1 MLDGSI
7 KIILILTIL
16 IFNSACTLSLD
27 TFGKISPASLTDE
40 QLPKE
45 IEGNFPLGKAPF
57 AAEEIAKICPSTGNR
72 FVALDTLKKK
82 ILIYTSEGTII
93 KEVQLLK
100 NSAFFPT
107 TMGVDSQGI
116 IYVVARDESASPAPS
131 TESVLKFDSNGNSLG
146 TFMEFSRELSGGS
159 LENPGVHQ
167 IRFDSADNIYFG
179 MYYFDQVRLY
189 NKTSG
194 NLMKAY
200 GMGSGLGNG
209 EFFGH
214 LESFTVDSGGY
225 IWATDGASQRLQKFK
240 PDGSYDS
247 QILLPQSS
255 QTGDL
260 AVLDDGKIL
269 IAEIGGGS
277 TRLLALN
284 SSGATVYSQDGALG
298 GGTAY
303 LPVGNPLT
311 FSVVGN
317 EIFAGH
323 WSDVRVFDRDT
334 GMPLRS
340 FGPTL
345 KQPLAVARDNAGNTY
360 VSEFA
365 GGIKRFDKNGAKDLT
380 FATGTV
386 FYDLH
391 CDSKGTIY
399 APDAANKKIKKFST
413 AGDPL
418 GDIPVTGSI
427 YHMDISADDIIYAAD
442 LENGLIRKYD
452 TAGNPLGTLAQG
464 KVVAPGGISV
474 TKDGGVVIVDSAS
487 AVILGPYRA
496 LVKVNADNTVAWE
509 LPAGQ
514 EGIDM
519 AFGVAINAQDEIF
532 VTDVANN
539 NITRLNPAGQSI
551 TTISQPGINFG
562 QLTQPTGITLDDFG
576 NIYVTEFGN
585 SRVQKFNSAGVAK
598 AE

>member
-16 IFNSACTLSLD
+16 IFNSSCTLSLD

-45 IEGNFPLGKAPF
+45 IKGNFPLGKAPF
-57 AAEEIAKICPSTGNR
+57 AAEEIAKIRPSTGNR

-82 ILIYTSEGTII
+82 ILIYTSEGTTI
-93 KEVQLLK
+93 KEVQLL
-100 NSAFFPT
+100 NHSSFYPT
-107 TMGVDSQGI
+107 TLGVDSQGI
-116 IYVVARDESASPAPS
+116 IYVVARDEGASPAPS

-311 FSVVGN
+311 FSVFGN

-418 GDIPVTGSI
+418 G
-427 YHMDISADDIIYAAD
+427 
-442 LENGLIRKYD
+442 
-452 TAGNPLGTLAQG
+452 TLAQG
-464 KVVAPGGISV
+464 KVAAPVGISV

-532 VTDVANN
+532 VTDLANN

-551 TTISQPGINFG
+551 TTISQPGISFG

-576 NIYVTEFGN
+576 NIYVAEFGN
-585 SRVQKFNSAGVAK
+585 SRVQKFNSAGIAK
-598 AE
+598 TE